1 MVFSQDIEERHHFNQ
16 SVMLFH
22 SGRLSENALRPAL
35 KKLAEHHDALRMVY
49 RNDDRRWI
57 QINQGIHESQLYS
70 LRISDLSQS
79 ESGWETKIKQEVA
92 DLQQSINLQEGP
104 LLHAALFKTL
114 TGDYLFLAIHHLVV
128 DGVSW
133 RILLEDL
140 SAGYQQAAAGQTIQL
155 PPKTDSYQ
163 EYARR
168 IQEYAQSSKLI
179 REEAYWRSVEEQ
191 QAAELPYEIPH
202 HVNIDF
208 SKRDSL
214 SFSLTEADTA
224 VLLQNVNHA
233 YGTDT
238 QDILLTA
245 ASLAICEWTG
255 GSKLRIAM
263 EGHGRE
269 HILPE
274 LDISRTVGWFTS
286 MYPALISFEN
296 HRDELGTSVKTVKD
310 TLGRIPNKG
319 VGYGMLKYLTH
330 PENKSITFSK
340 TPEISFNYLG
350 QFNDIERQDTFRPSS
365 LGSGKDITHTWK
377 REQIIEMSAMAA
389 DKKLHFNLSYPPAR
403 FHRNTMEQLINRI
416 EHFLLDIMKHCA
428 GQQKA
433 EKTLSDFSSQ
443 SLTAEDLDSIT
454 SLVEEL

>member
-1 MVFSQDIEERHHFNQ
+1 
-16 SVMLFH
+16 
-22 SGRLSENALRPAL
+22 
-35 KKLAEHHDALRMVY
+35 MVY

-191 QAAELPYEIPH
+191 QDAELPYEIPH
-202 HVNIDF
+202 QVNIDF

-214 SFSLTEADTA
+214 NFSLTEADTA
-224 VLLQNVNHA
+224 VLPRKRQSRLWHRYTRYSVNRKDPWRFVN
-233 YGTDT
+233 G
-238 QDILLTA
+238 QEE
-245 ASLAICEWTG
+245 AS
-255 GSKLRIAM
+255 
-263 EGHGRE
+263 
-269 HILPE
+269 
-274 LDISRTVGWFTS
+274 
-286 MYPALISFEN
+286 
-296 HRDELGTSVKTVKD
+296 SVSLWKD
-310 TLGRIPNKG
+310 TG
-319 VGYGMLKYLTH
+319 
-330 PENKSITFSK
+330 ENTF
-340 TPEISFNYLG
+340 
-350 QFNDIERQDTFRPSS
+350 
-365 LGSGKDITHTWK
+365 
-377 REQIIEMSAMAA
+377 
-389 DKKLHFNLSYPPAR
+389 
-403 FHRNTMEQLINRI
+403 
-416 EHFLLDIMKHCA
+416 C
-428 GQQKA
+428 
-433 EKTLSDFSSQ
+433 Q
-443 SLTAEDLDSIT
+443 S
-454 SLVEEL
+454 